1 MAGCLLTVVVFSSI
15 PFICAFLPVVFLIYL
30 TLPGVRSRNIFL
42 IAVSLFFYA
51 IGESLYLFL
60 MIGCVLWNYLAALI
74 LSRIEGGA
82 KRKICITVCV
92 GADLVMLAI
101 FKYSG
106 LAAAL
111 PIGISF
117 YTFQAISYVA
127 DVYKGKLPAEKKMGR
142 IMLYIFFFPQLIAG
156 PIVRYEDIAD
166 DIKKRRITQDGVS
179 SGLRLFIVG
188 LSKKVLISDNVGQ
201 LADYMY
207 ALSDVSL
214 SMPVVWIGA
223 IAYTLQI
230 YFDFSGYSDM
240 AVGLGRM
247 FGFHLPMNFNY
258 PFIADSMLSFWKRW
272 HITLTDW
279 FREYLYIP
287 LGGNRKG
294 KIRTLINRMIIFTC
308 VGIWHG
314 AGLTFL
320 VWGVYHGLLTVLEVL
335 FPNMTKKMGILRHVY
350 TLIAVTIGFVIF
362 RAENIGHAV
371 GILGHM
377 FVPVAMDEERMAAL
391 MASLDAV
398 TIFSILA
405 GIIASTPVVK
415 IIRERA
421 RTRGIGII
429 FEACAYVLS
438 IPMLVLCIMSLAGNG
453 YHPFIYFRF

>member
-1 MAGCLLTVVVFSSI
+1 MAVVFSSI

-30 TLPGVRSRNIFL
+30 ALPGVKSKNIFL

-51 IGESLYLFL
+51 IGESMYVFL

-74 LSRIEGGA
+74 MSRAENGTKKKLFLA
-82 KRKICITVCV
+82 VCV
-92 GADLVMLAI
+92 GVDLIILAI

-106 LAAAL
+106 LVMAL

-127 DVYKGKLPAEKKMGR
+127 DVYKGKLPAEVKFGR
-142 IMLYIFFFPQLIAG
+142 IMLYISFFPQLIAG
-156 PIVRYEDIAD
+156 PIVRYQDIAD
-166 DIKKRRITQDGVS
+166 DIKKRRITQDSVS

-201 LADYMY
+201 LADYVY
-207 ALSDVSL
+207 ALSDASL
-214 SMPVVWIGA
+214 SLPVAWMGA
-223 IAYTLQI
+223 VAYTLQI

-247 FGFHLPMNFNY
+247 FGFHLPRNFNY
-258 PFIADSMLSFWKRW
+258 PYIADSMLSFWKRW

-294 KIRTLINRMIIFTC
+294 KMRTLLNRMIIFTC

-335 FPNMTKKMGILRHVY
+335 FPNMIRKMGILRHVY
-350 TLIAVTIGFVIF
+350 TLAAVIIGFVIF
-362 RAENIGHAV
+362 RADNIGQAAGV
-371 GILGHM
+371 IGHM
-377 FVPVAMDEERMAAL
+377 FVPVAMDAERMAAL
-391 MASLDAV
+391 MAPLDAV
-398 TIFSILA
+398 TITSILA
-405 GIIASTPVVK
+405 GVIASTPVLRV
-415 IIRERA
+415 ISERIKA
-421 RTRGIGII
+421 SGMGNR
-429 FEACAYVLS
+429 FEACAYALS
-438 IPMLVLCIMSLAGNG
+438 VPMLVLCIMSLAGNG

>member
-1 MAGCLLTVVVFSSI
+1 MVFSSI

-30 TLPGVRSRNIFL
+30 ALPGVKSKNIFL

-51 IGESLYLFL
+51 IGESMYVFL

-74 LSRIEGGA
+74 MSRAENGTKKKLFLA
-82 KRKICITVCV
+82 VCV
-92 GADLVMLAI
+92 GVDLIILAI

-106 LAAAL
+106 LVMAL

-127 DVYKGKLPAEKKMGR
+127 DVYKGKLPAEVKFGR
-142 IMLYIFFFPQLIAG
+142 IMLYISFFPQLIAG
-156 PIVRYEDIAD
+156 PIVRYQDIAD
-166 DIKKRRITQDGVS
+166 DIKKRRITQDSVS

-201 LADYMY
+201 LADYVY
-207 ALSDVSL
+207 ALSDASL
-214 SMPVVWIGA
+214 SLPVAWMGA
-223 IAYTLQI
+223 VAYTLQI

-247 FGFHLPMNFNY
+247 FGFHLPRNFNY
-258 PFIADSMLSFWKRW
+258 PYIADSMLSFWKRW

-294 KIRTLINRMIIFTC
+294 KIRTLLNRMIIFTC

-335 FPNMTKKMGILRHVY
+335 FPNMIRKMGILRHVY
-350 TLIAVTIGFVIF
+350 TLAAVIIGFVIF
-362 RAENIGHAV
+362 RADNIGQAAGV
-371 GILGHM
+371 IGHM
-377 FVPVAMDEERMAAL
+377 FVPVAMDAERMAAL
-391 MASLDAV
+391 MAPLDAV
-398 TIFSILA
+398 TITSILA
-405 GIIASTPVVK
+405 GVIASTPVLRV
-415 IIRERA
+415 ISERIKA
-421 RTRGIGII
+421 SGMGNR
-429 FEACAYVLS
+429 FEACAYALS
-438 IPMLVLCIMSLAGNG
+438 VPMLVLCIMSLAGNG